1 MASSSTAGF
10 AVDPSR
16 SESAI
21 TESRMPENPMTAAQS
36 ACLKDLAEQA
46 FEWEAFNS
54 RLSEAE
60 AARRIEALTAKL
72 RLQDGPPHT
81 L

>member
-1 MASSSTAGF
+1 MAFGGTLGLPAS
-10 AVDPSR
+10 PR
-16 SESAI
+16 SE
-21 TESRMPENPMTAAQS
+21 EPMTAAQS

-46 FEWEAFNS
+46 FEWEAFNP

-60 AARRIEALTAKL
+60 AARRIDALAAKL